1 MHASTDCW
9 FTSEESG
16 SHPKMADG
24 AAGFGLKAIQRV
36 EHRSEVSVA
45 ELVLEELAR
54 KLFLGL
60 PGS

>member
-24 AAGFGLKAIQRV
+24 AAGFGLKAIPRV

-45 ELVLEELAR
+45 ELVSA
-54 KLFLGL
+54 
-60 PGS
+60 

>member
-24 AAGFGLKAIQRV
+24 AAGFGLKAIPRV

-45 ELVLEELAR
+45 ELVSASL
-54 KLFLGL
+54 
-60 PGS
+60 SWC